1 MRTMKKNILPIVLL
15 TAAIFFGF
23 GFVTNS
29 VHIPPVDELGH
40 GLLNIGSKW
49 RWPAKIDEGKL
60 LLKNSTPLSYT
71 EKNGEIEE
79 KQIALAVM
87 DTLTGDVFEKRI
99 WIKQENISNLA
110 TRRFEG
116 IELELDRGYSPERPV
131 RAEIIWWNSFNSIYR
146 IEPTH
151 YVVVA
156 NKYLV
161 PSEIIP
167 GLSEDDTSDYSE
179 IIYVP
184 YSKGIHHPQLITE
197 GEKYLEGVVDQAF
210 KELERDNI
218 ISQADPD
225 KLAIESATKDLV
237 KRIIVTEHMDPDLLS
252 IADDGGKLLAER
264 VYVIIGTNKEMAYY
278 FTSSSADARGISQ
291 FIKSTYDTIVDKY
304 PDAGL
309 IQDFR
314 LGTSTHSNIIK
325 AMVLLFDNNRKY
337 LGDLLNEI
345 NEDEIELALAASYNG
360 SPKWV
365 RESISLYGDDW
376 LKYQDINPILRP
388 ETFGYLKKLR
398 SLLNLDFLK

>member
-1 MRTMKKNILPIVLL
+1 MKKDILPILLL
-15 TAAIFFGF
+15 TLVIFFGF
-23 GFVTNS
+23 GFITNS
-29 VHIPPVDELGH
+29 VHIPPVDEFGQGFLS
-40 GLLNIGSKW
+40 IGNKW
-49 RWPAKIDEGKL
+49 KWPEKIEEGKT
-60 LLKNSTPLSYT
+60 LLKNSASLSYT
-71 EKNGEIEE
+71 EKRGEIEE

-99 WIKQENISNLA
+99 WIRQDDISDLA

-156 NKYLV
+156 NKYLI

-167 GLSEDDTSDYSE
+167 GLSEDHTSEYAE

-184 YSKGIHHPQLITE
+184 YSKGIHHPQLVTE
-197 GEKYLEGVVDQAF
+197 GEEYLKSVVDRAY
-210 KELERDNI
+210 KELERDKI
-218 ISQADPD
+218 MSQADPD
-225 KLAIESATKDLV
+225 KLAIESATKDFV
-237 KRIIVTEHMDPDLLS
+237 KRIIVTEHMDPDLL
-252 IADDGGKLLAER
+252 AVAEDGGKLLAER

-278 FTSSSADARGISQ
+278 FTSSSANARGIAQ

-314 LGTSTHSNIIK
+314 LGTSTHSNIVK
-325 AMVLLFDNNRKY
+325 GMVLLFDNNRKY
-337 LGDLLNEI
+337 LGNLLNEI
-345 NEDEIELALAASYNG
+345 NEDEVELALAASYNG
-360 SPKWV
+360 SPRWV
-365 RESISLYGDDW
+365 RESIILYGDDW
-376 LKYQDINPILRP
+376 LKYQDVNPILRP

-398 SLLNLDFLK
+398 SLFGLDFLK

>member
-1 MRTMKKNILPIVLL
+1 MKKDILPILLL
-15 TAAIFFGF
+15 TAVIFFGF

-29 VHIPPVDELGH
+29 VHIPP
-40 GLLNIGSKW
+40 
-49 RWPAKIDEGKL
+49 IDEFGQGFLSIGNKWEWPEKIEEGKIL
-60 LLKNSTPLSYT
+60 LGNSALLSYT
-71 EKNGEIEE
+71 EKNGAIEE

-99 WIKQENISNLA
+99 WVKQDDISNLA

-156 NKYLV
+156 NKYLI
-161 PSEIIP
+161 PSEIVP
-167 GLSEDDTSDYSE
+167 GLPKDYTSEHAE

-184 YSKGIHHPQLITE
+184 YSKGIHHPQLVSE
-197 GEKYLEGVVDQAF
+197 GEKYLESVVDRAY
-210 KELERDNI
+210 KELERDKI
-218 ISQADPD
+218 KSQADPD
-225 KLAIESATKDLV
+225 KLAIESATKDFV
-237 KRIIVTEHMDPDLLS
+237 KRIIVTEHMDPDLLA
-252 IADDGGKLLAER
+252 IAEDGGKLLAER
-264 VYVIIGTNKEMAYY
+264 VYVIIGTNKELAYY
-278 FTSSSADARGISQ
+278 FTSSSANARGIAQ

-314 LGTSTHSNIIK
+314 LGTSSHSNIVK
-325 AMVLLFDNNRKY
+325 GMVLLFDNNTKY
-337 LGDLLNEI
+337 LGNLLNEI
-345 NEDEIELALAASYNG
+345 DEDEVELALAASYNG

-365 RESISLYGDDW
+365 RESIMLYGDNW
-376 LKYQDINPILRP
+376 LKYQDVNPILRP

-398 SLLNLDFLK
+398 SLFSLDFLK